1 MAEKLGEMLVRN
13 GLITREQLDSALEAQ
28 LMFGGRLGTNLVELG
43 HIGASTLAEF
53 LSRKLELP
61 ALDPRAL
68 DSIPP
73 AALACLS
80 AEVAEKL
87 SAIPLRLEHRVLHV
101 AMADPTDLHV
111 IDELSFITGC
121 EVQPVVAP
129 ELLLTYGLETLYDV
143 HRKTRFLRIATDESR
158 PGRIP
163 GPAAAAP
170 FAEDAPDSP
179 DPVRAGA
186 GSYELV
192 DAMKEL
198 ADARKPRSIL
208 RVLLQFLTHR
218 FERVAI
224 LAIEGDRARGWS
236 QVGCMAP
243 PTEGQSDPFHALHYS
258 ESESPLLAKA
268 AASEALFLESNSD
281 EQSDEGD
288 ALAWL
293 MWKPGATD
301 PTLVIPIRYGDRM
314 VAVAL
319 ARSELQPG
327 ALTASESFG
336 LLASRAVL
344 ALDLVRLRERILR
357 F

>member
-13 GLITREQLDSALEAQ
+13 GLITREQLDGALEAQ

-43 HIGASTLAEF
+43 HIGANTLAEF
-53 LSRKLELP
+53 LSRKLQLP
-61 ALDPRAL
+61 ALDPRDL
-68 DSIPP
+68 ESIDSET
-73 AALACLS
+73 LACLS
-80 AEVAEKL
+80 GEVAEKF

-101 AMADPTDLHV
+101 AMADPTDLNL

-121 EVQPVVAP
+121 EIQPVVAP
-129 ELLLTYGLETLYDV
+129 ELLLTYALETLYGV

-170 FAEDAPDSP
+170 FADDAPHSP
-179 DPVRAGA
+179 DPAAAGR
-186 GSYELV
+186 GPYEFA

-198 ADARKPRSIL
+198 ADVRKPRSIL
-208 RVLLQFLTHR
+208 RVLLKFLTHR

-224 LAIEGDRARGWS
+224 LAIEGERARGWS

-243 PTEGQSDPFHALHYS
+243 PGEGQSDPFHDLHFS
-258 ESESPLLAKA
+258 EAESPLLAKA
-268 AASEALFLESNSD
+268 AASETLFLEPNSS
-281 EQSDEGD
+281 EECEEGD

-293 MWKPGATD
+293 MWKPGAGD
-301 PTLVIPIRYGDRM
+301 PTLVLPIRYGDRL

-319 ARSELQPG
+319 ARSELHAG
-327 ALTASESFG
+327 ALSALETFE
-336 LLASRAVL
+336 LLGSRAVL
-344 ALDLVRLRERILR
+344 ALDLVRLRDRILR
-357 F
+357 L